1 MWQALYEELA
11 PKGLEIIAI
20 ALDTAGV
27 PAVREWIRPSDLG
40 SRPKE
45 MLDLMGW
52 DASLAS
58 RAAVP
63 KYTCLIDERHITSEL
78 YDFVNVPMSVWIDER
93 GRIVRPSESAGAG
106 DSFRKLDPAT
116 FSLPADAAAAGKR
129 RRSVYVDAL
138 RDWVAKGEK
147 SEHVLSAEEARARI
161 EGPSDKEAQAAVEYR
176 LGEFLFHTGRLEAAK
191 PHLAE
196 AVRLHPSSWSYRRNH
211 HMLDPGAVGELNAG
225 PEFWEAVQALGDK
238 PYYRP
243 IRMKGI
249 TD

>member
-1 MWQALYEELA
+1 M
-11 PKGLEIIAI
+11 IAI

-52 DASLAS
+52 EPALAS
-58 RAAVP
+58 KAATP
-63 KYTCLIDERHITSEL
+63 KFPCLIDERHLVAEL
-78 YDFVNVPMSVWIDER
+78 YGFVNVPMAAWIDEK
-93 GRIVRPSESAGAG
+93 GRIVRPAEAAGAG

-116 FSLPADAAAAGKR
+116 FSLPPDAAAAGKK

-138 RDWVAKGEK
+138 RDWVKNGDQ
-147 SEHVLSAEEARARI
+147 SEHALSADEARRRMQGPTENVAR
-161 EGPSDKEAQAAVEYR
+161 AAAEYR
-176 LGEFLFHTGRLEAAK
+176 LGEHLYRTGRLDDAK

-196 AVRLHPSSWSYRRNH
+196 AVRLHPDNWSYRRNH
-211 HMLDPGAVGELNAG
+211 YMLDPGSVGELNAG
-225 PEFWEAVQALGDK
+225 PEFWQAVVALGDR

-243 IRMKGI
+243 IKMKGI
-249 TD
+249 S

>member
-1 MWQALYEELA
+1 M
-11 PKGLEIIAI
+11 IAI
-20 ALDTAGV
+20 ALDTGGV
-27 PAVREWIRPSDLG
+27 PAVREWIRPSDLA

-63 KYTCLIDERHITSEL
+63 TYPCLIDERHLVAEL
-78 YDFVNVPMSVWIDER
+78 YGFVNVPMAVWIDER

-106 DSFRKLDPAT
+106 DSFRRLDPAT
-116 FSLPADAAAAGKR
+116 FTIPPEDAAAGKHR
-129 RRSVYVDAL
+129 RGVYVDAL
-138 RDWVAKGEK
+138 RDWAAKGEQ
-147 SEHVLSAEEARARI
+147 SEHVLSAAEARKRI
-161 EGPSDKEAQAAVEYR
+161 EPPNEDIARAAAEYR
-176 LGEFLFHTGRLEAAK
+176 VGEHLYRTGRLADAK

-196 AVRLHPSSWSYRRNH
+196 AVRLHPENWSYRRNH
-211 HMLDPGAVGELNAG
+211 HMLEPGTVGELNAG
-225 PEFWEAVQALGDK
+225 PEFWEAVSALGDK

-249 TD
+249 TG